1 MVLYISLTLNIND
14 SVDLEG
20 PSKFI
25 QSIQQ
30 MAIPGTHW
38 VSNSHRVWRKRYC
51 NSGKMIRY
59 VIHILPLI

>member
-1 MVLYISLTLNIND
+1 MVLYISLTLNIID

-38 VSNSHRVWRKRYC
+38 VSKFAQGAEEKV
-51 NSGKMIRY
+51 
-59 VIHILPLI
+59 L